1 MLVIA
6 GTIHI
11 DPDKRDAAIAAA
23 TEMMERTRQESG
35 CVAYVFSADLSDPGA
50 FHLFEQWESQAALDA
65 HFDAPHMAKFQ
76 GQIGGLG
83 LRDMKV
89 QRYEISSVG
98 PLGG

>member
-1 MLVIA
+1 
-6 GTIHI
+6 
-11 DPDKRDAAIAAA
+11 
-23 TEMMERTRQESG
+23 
-35 CVAYVFSADLSDPGA
+35 
-50 FHLFEQWESQAALDA
+50 
-65 HFDAPHMAKFQ
+65 MAKFQ